1 MDRPSLTLAS
11 QVRHGAHFCK
21 RFGAVVFLIAAIS
34 GCVVAFVLMLVWVSL
49 YWILT
54 HLLFKTATL
63 LRTVY
68 GEPIVT
74 NLRRDSAKF
83 LAVPNEH
90 SPENGSDE
98 S

>member
-1 MDRPSLTLAS
+1 MAL
-11 QVRHGAHFCK
+11 QVRHGAHVCK
-21 RFGAVVFLIAAIS
+21 RFGAVVFLIAAVV
-34 GCVVAFVLMLVWVSL
+34 GCVVAFVLMIVWISL

-68 GEPIVT
+68 EEPTVT
-74 NLRRDSAKF
+74 AKV
-83 LAVPNEH
+83 LSVPNEH
-90 SPENGSDE
+90 RAENGSDE